1 MMMQIVWQLDGE
13 RGCSSNRRWNNE
25 SGHSI
30 SPNYTRVANHDLT
43 WASTRSPSTAY
54 CPPDAF
60 AGLFMHIFLRWFGLI
75 IPESVMAMAYP
86 SHKGR

>member
-1 MMMQIVWQLDGE
+1 MIKLDTQ
-13 RGCSSNRRWNNE
+13 S
-25 SGHSI
+25 HKA
-30 SPNYTRVANHDLT
+30 TLFANHNLT
-43 WASTRSPSTAY
+43 WVSTRSPSTAY